1 MEYWEFL
8 IQREGDRGWRSI
20 KTGNL
25 QLMEGNYRIVA
36 NSNLLNA
43 PIQMRITHQLLG
55 ATLPQRRSL
64 VRARVS
70 NAKGTLLIIPYTQL
84 HSGIWQFVCTG
95 TTTAQTTWHKV
106 LKLRVLPR
114 SPLDRQPSS
123 TRTASAQE
131 PDRAV
136 SSIESPDLTHAAP
149 VKVVTFS
156 SVEEIEA
163 VPTPTQPVVA
173 GAIDEVPETWA
184 EGLDRLLA
192 QIERESLQPQQQLVT
207 SARSGVGEATV
218 VAAAKK
224 TTTWDDDPIQLME
237 IDPPPSQPIEL
248 DRTIFAGTLLGDRL
262 AISGACNLQLLSPN
276 LARAVKIDR
285 LSICLR
291 HPQTSERIVAIERA
305 LPANLSAFTFNGRVD
320 LPSELGI
327 TLLRGEVNLY
337 DRHNIQLGSSSFT
350 VTVDLNPI
358 AESDRSL
365 LSLFDTSQTTGSVRA
380 RSFPENLRA
389 RLDRELQ
396 METFTPQGAGVDI
409 RERHTNPPTHI
420 PPLTPSQYPAVPLA
434 YKREPSFKPQP
445 EIVAD
450 GSNATIPRQPSVG
463 EALPVALRTEY
474 SRNPAPSTPTELQ
487 QQVDRPVVADVT
499 GELDLGFAQPPVD
512 SSDRLQDYDTWEF
525 VIDD

>member
-36 NSNLLNA
+36 NSTLLNA
-43 PIQMRITHQLLG
+43 PIQLRITHQLLG

-64 VRARVS
+64 VRDRVS
-70 NAKGTLLIIPYTQL
+70 NAKGTILIIPYTQL
-84 HSGIWQFVCTG
+84 HSGIWQFVCSS
-95 TTTAQTTWHKV
+95 TTTAQTTSHKV

-114 SPLDRQPSS
+114 SPLDRQPGS
-123 TRTASAQE
+123 TYPDAVSASA
-131 PDRAV
+131 
-136 SSIESPDLTHAAP
+136 PDLDRTISPLEHPVPTHAAP
-149 VKVVTFS
+149 VKVVTFA

-173 GAIDEVPETWA
+173 GSIDEMPETWA

-192 QIERESLQPQQQLVT
+192 QIERESLQPQQQLAT
-207 SARSGVGEATV
+207 SARSTVGMG
-218 VAAAKK
+218 VAAAAKA
-224 TTTWDDDPIQLME
+224 TTTSDDDLIQLVE

-291 HPQTSERIVAIERA
+291 HPQTSEQIVAIERT
-305 LPANLSAFTFNGRVD
+305 LPAHLSAFTFSGRVD
-320 LPSELGI
+320 LPLELGI

-365 LSLFDTSQTTGSVRA
+365 LSLFDTSPITGAAHS

-396 METFTPQGAGVDI
+396 METFTPQGAGADL
-409 RERHTNPPTHI
+409 RESHPNPPTHI
-420 PPLTPSQYPAVPLA
+420 PPLTPSQYPSVPLA
-434 YKREPSFKPQP
+434 YKRQPSFKPQP
-445 EIVAD
+445 EIFTD
-450 GSNATIPRQPSVG
+450 GGKAAVPSENSRKPATS
-463 EALPVALRTEY
+463 LPA
-474 SRNPAPSTPTELQ
+474 ELQ
-487 QQVDRPVVADVT
+487 QSDRPVVADIT
-499 GELDLGFAQPPVD
+499 GDLEIGFVEPPVD
-512 SSDRLQDYDTWEF
+512 SSHQLQDYDTWEV

>member
-43 PIQMRITHQLLG
+43 PIQLRITHQLLG
-55 ATLPQRRSL
+55 AMLPQHRSL
-64 VRARVS
+64 VRDRVS
-70 NAKGTLLIIPYTQL
+70 NAKGTILIIPYTQL
-84 HSGIWQFVCTG
+84 HSGIWQFVCSG

-114 SPLDRQPSS
+114 SPIAPNTSS
-123 TRTASAQE
+123 TQIDAASDLE
-131 PDRAV
+131 LDRAV
-136 SSIESPDLTHAAP
+136 SPIESPVHPHAAP

-156 SVEEIEA
+156 SVEEIEE
-163 VPTPTQPVVA
+163 VPTPTQPLVA
-173 GAIDEVPETWA
+173 GAIDEQQETWA

-192 QIERESLQPQQQLVT
+192 QIERDSLQPQQQVAT
-207 SARSGVGEATV
+207 SARSTVGGFGEASV
-218 VAAAKK
+218 VAATA
-224 TTTWDDDPIQLME
+224 TATWNDNRIQLMA

-248 DRTIFAGTLLGDRL
+248 DRTIFAGMLLGNRL
-262 AISGACNLQLLSPN
+262 EISGACNLQLLSPN
-276 LARAVKIDR
+276 LARAVKIER

-291 HPQTSERIVAIERA
+291 HPQTSEQIVAIERVV
-305 LPANLSAFTFNGRVD
+305 PEHLSAFTFSGRVD
-320 LPSELGI
+320 LPSELKI

-365 LSLFDTSQTTGSVRA
+365 LSLFDTLPTTETARA
-380 RSFPENLRA
+380 RNFPENLRA

-396 METFTPQGAGVDI
+396 LETFTPQGAGADA
-409 RERHTNPPTHI
+409 RDRHTYPPTQI
-420 PPLTPSQYPAVPLA
+420 PPLTPSQYPSVPLA
-434 YKREPSFKPQP
+434 YKPEPSFKPQS
-445 EIVAD
+445 EI
-450 GSNATIPRQPSVG
+450 ATDAGKASESRPLLSERNENSRDPATSIPAAEFQ
-463 EALPVALRTEY
+463 
-474 SRNPAPSTPTELQ
+474 NC
-487 QQVDRPVVADVT
+487 DRPVVTDLT
-499 GELDLGFAQPPVD
+499 GDLEIGFVKPTVD
-512 SSDRLQDYDTWEF
+512 SSNRLQDDDTWEV

>member
-43 PIQMRITHQLLG
+43 PIQLRITHQLLG
-55 ATLPQRRSL
+55 ATIPQRRSL
-64 VRARVS
+64 VRDRVS

-95 TTTAQTTWHKV
+95 TTTTQTTWHKV

-114 SPLDRQPSS
+114 SPLDRQPGS
-123 TRTASAQE
+123 THPNTASAPE

-136 SSIESPDLTHAAP
+136 SSIESPDPTHAAP

-156 SVEEIEA
+156 SVEEIES

-173 GAIDEVPETWA
+173 GSIDEMPETWA

-192 QIERESLQPQQQLVT
+192 QIERESLQPQQQLAT
-207 SARSGVGEATV
+207 SAKSPVGIG
-218 VAAAKK
+218 VAAAAKA
-224 TTTWDDDPIQLME
+224 TITSDDDLIQLVE

-262 AISGACNLQLLSPN
+262 AISGVCNLQLLSPD

-291 HPQTSERIVAIERA
+291 HPQTSEQIVAIERA
-305 LPANLSAFTFNGRVD
+305 VPAHLSAFTFSGRVN

-358 AESDRSL
+358 VESDRSL
-365 LSLFDTSQTTGSVRA
+365 LSLFDTSPITGSA
-380 RSFPENLRA
+380 HSRSFPENLRA

-396 METFTPQGAGVDI
+396 METFTPQGAGADL
-409 RERHTNPPTHI
+409 RESHTNPPTHI
-420 PPLTPSQYPAVPLA
+420 PPLTPSQYPTVPLA

-445 EIVAD
+445 EICAD
-450 GSNATIPRQPSVG
+450 GGNAAAPKQPLSG
-463 EALPVALRTEY
+463 RTEN
-474 SRNPAPSTPTELQ
+474 SHKPATSPPIELQ
-487 QQVDRPVVADVT
+487 QSDRPVVADIT
-499 GELDLGFAQPPVD
+499 GDLEIGFVQSTVD
-512 SSDRLQDYDTWEF
+512 ISDRLQDYDTWEV